1 MIWNPDKKEEIDKI
15 ERIQRNFTSKISG
28 LEGKNYHE
36 RLKMLKLYSLE
47 RRRERFLIIN
57 AWQQIEG
64 KKENVLKLE
73 TGIVGRRR
81 CLKSSTIPT
90 NIGAKYR
97 TIIQNAT
104 ARQME
109 RLFNAL
115 PYDLQ
120 NKKDI
125 STDTFKKHLDLW
137 LRNIPDTPKIDG
149 YGVTV
154 PAESNSIVDQCI
166 VNR

>member
-1 MIWNPDKKEEIDKI
+1 MKEE
-15 ERIQRNFTSKISG
+15 
-28 LEGKNYHE
+28 
-36 RLKMLKLYSLE
+36 
-47 RRRERFLIIN
+47 ERFLFIN

-73 TGIVGRRR
+73 TGVVGRRR
-81 CLKSSTIPT
+81 CLKSSAIPT

-97 TIIQNAT
+97 SIIQNVT

-137 LRNIPDTPKIDG
+137 LRNIPDTPRVDG
-149 YGVTV
+149 YGMTV